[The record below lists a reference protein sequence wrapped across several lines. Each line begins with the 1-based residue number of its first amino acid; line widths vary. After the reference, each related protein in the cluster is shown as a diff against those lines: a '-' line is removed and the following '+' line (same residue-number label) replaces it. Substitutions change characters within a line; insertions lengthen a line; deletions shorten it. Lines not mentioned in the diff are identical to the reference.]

1 MIVTHES
8 ERAAL
13 QDIGKIVAQVL
24 QRMGEALEPG
34 MTTREL
40 DALGLQW
47 LTEAGAR
54 SAPQVMYKFPGA
66 TCISVNHQVAH
77 GIPGDYVIQ
86 AGDMVNIDVSA
97 EKNGFFGD
105 TGTSFCVGK
114 PTPSQ
119 ARLLQA
125 GRDILALAMEVATAG
140 AKINEIGRVIS
151 QESRERG
158 YTFIRNL
165 GSHGVGLSLHEA
177 PKFIAPYYDRQD
189 KRRLKEGMVITIE
202 PFISNG
208 AHQVEEAD
216 DGWTLY
222 TAKRFQTVQFEHSML
237 ITKQRPLILTEVVGS
252 ENVVA

>member
-8 ERAAL
+8 ERVAL

-24 QRMGEALEPG
+24 QRMGEALKPG
-34 MTTREL
+34 MTTAEL

-151 QESRERG
+151 
-158 YTFIRNL
+158 
-165 GSHGVGLSLHEA
+165 
-177 PKFIAPYYDRQD
+177 
-189 KRRLKEGMVITIE
+189 
-202 PFISNG
+202 
-208 AHQVEEAD
+208 EEARNESIPLYATSEAT
-216 DGWTLY
+216 GW
-222 TAKRFQTVQFEHSML
+222 A
-237 ITKQRPLILTEVVGS
+237 
-252 ENVVA
+252 

>member
-1 MIVTHES
+1 MIITHES
-8 ERAAL
+8 ERVAL
-13 QDIGKIVAQVL
+13 QEIGQIVAQVL
-24 QRMGEALEPG
+24 KRMGEALEPG
-34 MTTREL
+34 MTTAEV

-66 TCISVNHQVAH
+66 TCISVNHEVAH

-105 TGTSFCVGK
+105 TGTSFCVGE

-125 GRDILALAMEVATAG
+125 GRDILALAMKVATAD
-140 AKINEIGRVIS
+140 AKISEIGRVIS
-151 QESRERG
+151 QEARARE

-189 KRRLKEGMVITIE
+189 KRLLKEGMVITIE

-208 AHQVEEAD
+208 AHQVEEAA

-222 TAKRFQTVQFEHSML
+222 TAKRFQTVQFEHSMI
-237 ITKQRPLILTEVVGS
+237 ITSGEPLVLTHP
-252 ENVVA
+252 